1 MNVTEVLSTD
11 PVIEVGDRSIEVTW
25 VLNEISE
32 KVTEVVVL
40 YVGHNKDRK
49 RFFATLNQEKRG
61 KRESGFSCRSFSV
74 FGGANIASA
83 PVARF
88 SMKAL
93 TEFSRVALDRLA
105 ALAAEGNEK
114 VVALLTPSDRSCGCD
129 DMHHEAGCEVY
140 AASVRAGRV

>member
-1 MNVTEVLSTD
+1 MNVTEVLGTD
-11 PVIEVGDRSIEVTW
+11 PAIDVGDRNIEVTW
-25 VLNEISE
+25 VLNVISE

-40 YVGHNKDRK
+40 SVGHDKDRK
-49 RFFATLNQEKRG
+49 RFFATLGQEKRG
-61 KRESGFSCRSFSV
+61 VRSRSFAI
-74 FGGANIASA
+74 FGGMTVATA

-105 ALAAEGNEK
+105 HLAGEGNEK

-129 DMHHEAGCEVY
+129 DMYHEAGCEVY
-140 AASVRAGRV
+140 AAEARALSAGRR